1 MRRRSVGALVTT
13 ITGLLATMLVLVFFV
28 AALSAMEQQRAASND
43 LDSVNEAGQLLA
55 AKQAVRIESGFIGAA
70 LDAPGPATAQDQTH
84 LMALHKASS
93 PLLDAISLSGLSPGE
108 REKFARQR
116 AAFHRIARQALT
128 VSALARLD
136 RPAGIYD
143 QFRSQASQ
151 LIETLDTRS
160 RILSQ
165 KIALTD
171 PVNAQLMKIGDIGWR
186 LRTDAGADRGNLTR
200 VILQQRTLSDAQARQ
215 LIHSEGRIDASWQAL
230 QEEMQAAS
238 MAPELRDVIRRTENG
253 YFREFRPLR
262 AALVARLQA
271 GEILPITGAQW
282 LKISN
287 DGLNSI
293 TGIANVSFALT
304 RAHAMAELQK
314 ADTRL
319 LFFISTMLA
328 SVGLAVTV
336 IVYMQKHIVG
346 PLKSIT
352 SSITTIVT
360 GQRAGPIPFED
371 RRDEIGQFARSLRL
385 LRQTIAEHRR
395 SEEARHAAEASNKVK
410 SEFVANIS
418 HELRTPLN
426 AIIGFSEVMKGEM
439 FGPLTARYAEYS
451 QLIHRSG
458 QHLLSLITDILD
470 LSKIESGKWEIKPER
485 LDLTQAIDYCLRML
499 GDRAA
504 RQGIILRAEL
514 PDDSVSLVAD
524 DRATRQILLNLLS
537 NAIKFSRAGGE
548 VVVRAGLAGGEW
560 RIAVR
565 DNGIG
570 IPASELPRIGQA
582 FEQAT
587 NNPLLASEGTG
598 LGLALVKSLMTLH
611 QGSFTIESIEGQ
623 GTTVTVDFPVA
634 AQECIAA

>member
-28 AALSAMEQQRAASND
+28 AALSAMEQQRVASND
-43 LDSVNEAGQLLA
+43 LDSVNEAGRLLA
-55 AKQAVRIESGFIGAA
+55 AKQAVRIEAGFIGAA
-70 LDAPGPATAQDQTH
+70 LDAPGPATAQDRAH
-84 LMALHKASS
+84 LMALHSTSS
-93 PLLDAISLSGLSPGE
+93 PLLDAISLSGAPPGE

-116 AAFHRIARQALT
+116 AVFNRIARQALT
-128 VSALARLD
+128 VSALARQD

-151 LIETLDTRS
+151 LIQTMDTRS

-215 LIHSEGRIDASWQAL
+215 LVHSEGRIDVSWQAL

-238 MAPELRDVIRRTENG
+238 MAPERRDVIRRTERG

-271 GEILPITGAQW
+271 GEILPITGTQW

-314 ADTRL
+314 ADARL
-319 LFFISTMLA
+319 LFFIGTMLA
-328 SVGLAVTV
+328 SVGLAATV
-336 IVYMQKHIVG
+336 IVYMHKHVVG

-352 SSITTIVT
+352 GSITTIVT
-360 GQRAGPIPFED
+360 AQPVPIPFGD
-371 RRDEIGQFARSLRL
+371 RPDEIGQFARSLRL

-395 SEEARHAAEASNKVK
+395 SEEARHAAEVSNKVK
-410 SEFVANIS
+410 SEFVANMS

-485 LDLTQAIDYCLRML
+485 LDLIQAIDYCLRML
-499 GDRAA
+499 GERAA
-504 RQGIILRAEL
+504 RQGIVLRTEL
-514 PDDSVSLVAD
+514 PDDAVSLVAD

-548 VVVRAGLAGGEW
+548 VVVGASLAGGEW

-623 GTTVTVDFPVA
+623 GTTVTVGFPII
-634 AQECIAA
+634 AQESIAA

>member
-1 MRRRSVGALVTT
+1 MRGRSVGALVTT
-13 ITGLLATMLVLVFFV
+13 ITGLLAMMLVLVFFV
-28 AALSAMEQQRAASND
+28 AALSAMEQQRAATND
-43 LDSVNEAGQLLA
+43 LNSVNEAGRLLA
-55 AKQAVRIESGFIGAA
+55 AKQAVRIEAGFVGAA
-70 LDAPGPATAQDQTH
+70 LDTPSPATAQDRAH
-84 LMALHKASS
+84 LIALHKVSS
-93 PLLDAISLSGLSPGE
+93 PLLDAVSLSGAPPGE
-108 REKFARQR
+108 REKFERQR
-116 AAFHRIARQALT
+116 AAFDRIISQALKI
-128 VSALARLD
+128 SALARQD

-143 QFRSQASQ
+143 QFRSEASQ
-151 LIETLDTRS
+151 LIETLDARS
-160 RILSQ
+160 RVLSQ

-200 VILQQRTLSDAQARQ
+200 MILQQRPLSDAQARQ
-215 LIHSEGRIDASWQAL
+215 LTHSEGRIDASWEAL
-230 QEEMQAAS
+230 QEEMQATS
-238 MAPELRDVIRRTENG
+238 MAPELRDAIRRTESG

-262 AALVARLQA
+262 AGIVARLQA
-271 GEILPITGAQW
+271 GEILPMTGLQW
-282 LKISN
+282 MKISN

-293 TGIANVSFALT
+293 TDIANVGFALT
-304 RAHAMAELQK
+304 RVHAMAELHK
-314 ADTRL
+314 ADSRL

-328 SVGLAVTV
+328 SIALAATV

-352 SSITTIVT
+352 ASITDIVT
-360 GQRAGPIPFED
+360 GHRPGPIPFED
-371 RRDEIGQFARSLRL
+371 RQDEIGQFARSLRL
-385 LRQTIAEHRR
+385 LRQTITEHRR
-395 SEEARHAAEASNKVK
+395 SEEARHAAEVSNKVK
-410 SEFVANIS
+410 SEFVANMS

-426 AIIGFSEVMKGEM
+426 AIIGFSEVMKSEM

-485 LDLTQAIDYCLRML
+485 LDLAQAVEYCLRML
-499 GDRAA
+499 GERAA
-504 RQGIILRAEL
+504 RQGILLRTEL
-514 PDDSVSLVAD
+514 PDAGVPLIAD

-548 VVVRAGLAGGEW
+548 VVIGTSLAGGEL

-565 DNGIG
+565 DSGIG

-623 GTTVTVDFPVA
+623 GTTVTVGFPVV
-634 AQECIAA
+634 AQDSIAA

>member
-1 MRRRSVGALVTT
+1 MRGSVGALVTT
-13 ITGLLATMLVLVFFV
+13 ITGLLAMMLVLVFFV
-28 AALSAMEQQRAASND
+28 AALSAMEQQRVASND
-43 LDSVNEAGQLLA
+43 LNSVNEAGRLLA

-70 LDAPGPATAQDQTH
+70 LDAPGPATAQDLAH

-93 PLLDAISLSGLSPGE
+93 PLLDAISLPGAPSRE
-108 REKFARQR
+108 RANFARQR
-116 AAFHRIARQALT
+116 AVFNRIASQALT
-128 VSALARLD
+128 VSALARQD

-143 QFRSQASQ
+143 QFRSHASR

-238 MAPELRDVIRRTENG
+238 MAPELRDVIRRTEHG

-262 AALVARLQA
+262 AAIVARLQA

-293 TGIANVSFALT
+293 TGIANVSFTLT
-304 RAHAMAELQK
+304 RAHAMTQLQR

-328 SVGLAVTV
+328 SIALAATV
-336 IVYMQKHIVG
+336 IVYMQRHIVG

-352 SSITTIVT
+352 ASITTIVT
-360 GQRAGPIPFED
+360 AQPGPIPFED
-371 RRDEIGQFARSLRL
+371 RQDEIGQFARSLRL

-395 SEEARHAAEASNKVK
+395 SEEARHAAEVSNKVK
-410 SEFVANIS
+410 SEFVANMS

-499 GDRAA
+499 GERAA
-504 RQGIILRAEL
+504 RQGIVLRTEL
-514 PDDSVSLVAD
+514 PDDAVSLIAD

-548 VVVRAGLAGGEW
+548 VVVGASLAGGEW

-611 QGSFTIESIEGQ
+611 QGSFTIESVEGR
-623 GTTVTVDFPVA
+623 GTTVIVGFPVVA
-634 AQECIAA
+634 EESIAA

>member
-1 MRRRSVGALVTT
+1 MRGRSVGALVTT

-28 AALSAMEQQRAASND
+28 AALSAMEQQRVASND
-43 LDSVNEAGQLLA
+43 LDSVNEAGRLLA
-55 AKQAVRIESGFIGAA
+55 AKQSVRIENGFVGAA
-70 LDAPGPATAQDQTH
+70 LEAPVAATAQDRAH
-84 LMALHKASS
+84 LMALHGATS
-93 PLLDAISLSGLSPGE
+93 PLLDAVTFSGAPRGDRAKFEQQRADFDRIIRASLDDSML
-108 REKFARQR
+108 ARQ
-116 AAFHRIARQALT
+116 Q
-128 VSALARLD
+128 
-136 RPAGIYD
+136 RPAGLYD
-143 QFRSQASQ
+143 RFRGSAVV
-151 LIETLDTRS
+151 LIETLDARS
-160 RILSQ
+160 RTLSQ
-165 KIALTD
+165 KIALSD
-171 PVNAQLMKIGDIGWR
+171 PVNAQLMKIGDIAWR
-186 LRTDAGADRGNLTR
+186 LRTDAGADRGYLTR
-200 VILQQRTLSDAQARQ
+200 AILQQHRLSDVQIRQ
-215 LIHSEGRIDASWQAL
+215 LVHSEGRIDAGWQAL
-230 QEEMQAAS
+230 KEEMQAVS
-238 MAPELRDVIRRTENG
+238 LAPELRQTIRRAEKA
-253 YFREFRPLR
+253 YFQKFLPLR
-262 AALVARLQA
+262 AGIVAKLRDGETVAL
-271 GEILPITGAQW
+271 TGLEW
-282 LKISN
+282 MKLSN

-293 TGIANVSFALT
+293 TDIANVSFGLT

-410 SEFVANIS
+410 SEFVANMS

-548 VVVRAGLAGGEW
+548 VVVGASLAGGEW

-623 GTTVTVDFPVA
+623 GTTVTVGFPVA

>member
-1 MRRRSVGALVTT
+1 MRGSVGALVTT
-13 ITGLLATMLVLVFFV
+13 ITGLLAMMLVLVFFV
-28 AALSAMEQQRAASND
+28 AALSAMEQQRVASND
-43 LDSVNEAGQLLA
+43 LNSVNEAGRLLA
-55 AKQAVRIESGFIGAA
+55 AKQAVRIEAGFIGAA
-70 LDAPGPATAQDQTH
+70 LDAPSPATAQDRAH
-84 LMALHKASS
+84 LMSLHKASS
-93 PLLDAISLSGLSPGE
+93 PLLDAISLSGFAPGE
-108 REKFARQR
+108 RANFTKQR
-116 AAFHRIARQALT
+116 AVFNRMVSQALA
-128 VSALARLD
+128 VSALARQD

-151 LIETLDTRS
+151 LIGTLDTRS

-200 VILQQRTLSDAQARQ
+200 VILQPRTLSDAQARQ

-230 QEEMQAAS
+230 QEEMQAAG
-238 MAPELRDVIRRTENG
+238 MAPELRDVIGRTENG

-287 DGLNSI
+287 AGLNSI
-293 TGIANVSFALT
+293 TDIANVSFALT
-304 RAHAMAELQK
+304 RAHAMAQLQK
-314 ADTRL
+314 ADTWL

-328 SVGLAVTV
+328 SIALAATV

-352 SSITTIVT
+352 ASITTIVT
-360 GQRAGPIPFED
+360 AQPGPIPFED
-371 RRDEIGQFARSLRL
+371 RQDEIGQFARSLRL

-395 SEEARHAAEASNKVK
+395 SEEARHAAEVSNKVK
-410 SEFVANIS
+410 SEFVANMS

-470 LSKIESGKWEIKPER
+470 LSKMESGKWEIKPER
-485 LDLTQAIDYCLRML
+485 LDLSQAIDYCLRMV
-499 GDRAA
+499 GERAA
-504 RQGIILRAEL
+504 RQGIALRTEL
-514 PDDSVSLVAD
+514 PDDAVSLIAD

-537 NAIKFSRAGGE
+537 NAIKFSRVGGE
-548 VVVRAGLAGGEW
+548 VVVGASLAGGEL

-623 GTTVTVDFPVA
+623 GTTVTVAFPVA
-634 AQECIAA
+634 AEESIAA